1 MESGDF
7 SYLVN
12 KLWGLSSSFIIS
24 IIFMPVG
31 VHGVGVRI
39 SNVITLNRLQSFII
53 THCCTMI
60 IDHYLS
66 MFQNCN
72 WKSHFGRKLWQL
84 IGVDKVQWWAS
95 MIALPIFSSSS
106 GEGEGLWC
114 GGEWCGLGGGGSYH
128 CSGSQSGHDTPAVSS
143 HICTL
148 SQCLDWIDDERK

>member
-1 MESGDF
+1 METGDF
-7 SYLVN
+7 SYLVD

-24 IIFMPVG
+24 IIFMPV
-31 VHGVGVRI
+31 GVGVRI

-60 IDHYLS
+60 IGHYLS

-95 MIALPIFSSSS
+95 MIALPIFSSSACWP
-106 GEGEGLWC
+106 GVVRVRGC
-114 GGEWCGLGGGGSYH
+114 GVWRRMVRAGPEEAHITALGHSQATTLTLAVATFAH
-128 CSGSQSGHDTPAVSS
+128 CHNV
-143 HICTL
+143 
-148 SQCLDWIDDERK
+148 